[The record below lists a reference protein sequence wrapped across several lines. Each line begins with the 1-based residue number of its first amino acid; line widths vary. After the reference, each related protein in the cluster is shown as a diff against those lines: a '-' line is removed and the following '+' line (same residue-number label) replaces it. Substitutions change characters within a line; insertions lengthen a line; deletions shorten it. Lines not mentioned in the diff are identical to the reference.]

1 MVIHGTFFANAC
13 LYSVIKEKMKNRV
26 LVVDDNEFMLTMM
39 SYILDNEG
47 YQVETSTHAFGLMDH
62 INVYQPNLIILDVQ
76 LPDGDGREL
85 CRQIKETA
93 NMSEISVVMCS
104 GLDEIQDCYSQQ
116 GPPDGILPKP
126 FDMRQ
131 LLNLLSEKL
140 PLLAA

>member
-13 LYSVIKEKMKNRV
+13 LYSVIEEKMKNRV

-104 GLDEIQDCYSQQ
+104 GLDEVQDCYNQQ
-116 GPPDGILPKP
+116 GPPDGILHKP